1 LLAFPLPGFPECSK
15 IRERG
20 PFPAGSSFFDT
31 FNGSV
36 FDRPAL
42 FSVNAAFMADPSNSA
57 PPRAAPGL
65 VFPAALR
72 LGLILGLS
80 IFLASLLAALFLP
93 KGFALAAFGD
103 TVQVGLIA
111 AVAVI
116 SFANFWRTRARLR
129 IFWFLIFTGSL
140 LWTISNGIWAVYEL
154 WFARPVPDVAI
165 VDILLF
171 VKVVPLTAAIAI
183 APDRHNETYSRAF
196 GLLDVF
202 VLMIFSLYLFAF
214 GVFAYR
220 LLPGAQAS
228 YDFYFNLADAI
239 GNQALLITAGFAI
252 LRSTGCWRAMYRL
265 GFFACASYG
274 LGSNLS
280 NFEIDAGR
288 YYTGSVYD
296 VPLVASLVAFFSLAL
311 IGGTFPQDRF
321 PIAAPES
328 EPTSPPSTFLSEHLA
343 MLVALSTPI
352 VGIWLLSDPAAS
364 PQLRSFRISITLITI
379 LLVTLLLAI
388 KQDIL
393 ATGLFQSLQR
403 LSETHGRIEQFKSH
417 LTQSE
422 KLAALG
428 TLVAHAAT
436 QIKACM
442 ATVLSASS
450 QLTSRPDSDTRI
462 HNLAGK
468 IGQYAQR
475 TDALVDN
482 MLHFAQ
488 ETPLCLAPLDI
499 KPVLESALHL
509 SRVAKIPQ
517 LRVNL
522 SQEGNCPQVRGD
534 SSQLLH
540 VFLQLISNAVDVLQ
554 EAGGG
559 AFDITIRASESQVIL
574 EFADSGPGLKEPQ
587 RVFEPF
593 YTTKPVGKGTGLG
606 LSTCYGIIQQHNG
619 EISCHNRPEGGA
631 VFSIFL
637 PCIVRSASDLVRAPA
652 ALRPEPEGV
661 R

>member
-1 LLAFPLPGFPECSK
+1 LVELPC
-15 IRERG
+15 
-20 PFPAGSSFFDT
+20 
-31 FNGSV
+31 
-36 FDRPAL
+36 
-42 FSVNAAFMADPSNSA
+42 SVNAAFMADVSNFPR
-57 PPRAAPGL
+57 PPAALTPA
-65 VFPAALR
+65 FPAALR
-72 LGLILGLS
+72 AGLFSGAA
-80 IFLASLLAALFLP
+80 IFVAALLAAIFVP

-103 TVQVGLIA
+103 TLQVGLIA
-111 AVAVI
+111 AATVV
-116 SFANFWRTRARLR
+116 SFVNFVRTLARLR

-140 LWTISNGIWAVYEL
+140 LWTVGNSIWAIYEL
-154 WFARPVPDVAI
+154 WFARPVPDVAL

-171 VKVVPLTAAIAI
+171 VKVVPLIAAIAI
-183 APDRHNETYSRAF
+183 APDRHNNAYSRTF

-202 VLMIFSLYLFAF
+202 VLMIFCLYLFAF

-228 YDFYFNLADAI
+228 YNFSFNLADAI
-239 GNQALLITAGFAI
+239 ANQVLLIAVGIAV
-252 LRSTGCWRAMYRL
+252 LRSQDRWRVMYRL
-265 GFFACASYG
+265 GFFACACYG
-274 LGSNLS
+274 LASNLS
-280 NFEIDAGR
+280 NVAIDAGR

-296 VPLVASLVAFFSLAL
+296 VPLVASLIAFLGLTL
-311 IGGTFPQDRF
+311 IGSTFPKDRL
-321 PIAAPES
+321 PSATAEPEPAS
-328 EPTSPPSTFLSEHLA
+328 HPSTFLSEHLA
-343 MLVALSTPI
+343 MLVALSIPLI
-352 VGIWLLSDPAAS
+352 GIWLLSNIAGR
-364 PQLRSFRISITLITI
+364 PQLRSFRLSITFIAI
-379 LLVTLLLAI
+379 FLVTLLLAI

-403 LSETHGRIEQFKSH
+403 LSETYGRIEQFKNH

-428 TLVAHAAT
+428 TLVAHAAN
-436 QIKACM
+436 QIKACV
-442 ATVLSASS
+442 AAVSSASS
-450 QLTSRPDSDTRI
+450 HFSSRPDSDPRI
-462 HNLAGK
+462 HSLAGK

-488 ETPLCLAPLDI
+488 ETPLLLAPLDL

-522 SQEGNCPQVRGD
+522 SQQGNCPKVRGD
-534 SSQLLH
+534 SGQLLH
-540 VFLQLISNAVDVLQ
+540 VFLQLISNAIDALQ
-554 EAGGG
+554 DSGGG
-559 AFDITIRASESQVIL
+559 TFDITIRASGSHLIL
-574 EFADSGPGLKEPQ
+574 EFADSGPGLREPQ

-619 EISCHNRPEGGA
+619 EISCCNRPEGGA
-631 VFSIFL
+631 VFSIVL
-637 PCIVRSASDLVRAPA
+637 PCAVESAHEVVEAPGT
-652 ALRPEPEGV
+652 LRVETEGV